1 MSGAAPFFLG
11 RRRRQ
16 SAHLGLF
23 GIHVAAH
30 RERNMRLMAWA
41 FMATALAMAFWIM
54 VAAAPEVSMAQRIVL
69 STIAPLV
76 TLLLIFLTYKST

>member
-1 MSGAAPFFLG
+1 
-11 RRRRQ
+11 
-16 SAHLGLF
+16 
-23 GIHVAAH
+23 
-30 RERNMRLMAWA
+30 MRLMAWA